1 MIFDCGEMS
10 ILERAVDTYGVQ
22 SQLRKTIEE
31 MAELTK
37 ELCKDGGTGDRV
49 DLIAEEI
56 ADVEIMLEQLRY
68 IYRRENIDFYV
79 CRWKDAKVDQLR
91 LRMEATDDPT

>member
-1 MIFDCGEMS
+1 MIFDCGEMA

-22 SQLRKTIEE
+22 SQIIKAVEE

-37 ELCKDGGTGDRV
+37 ELCKDAGSGERV
-49 DLIAEEI
+49 DLIAEEM

-79 CRWKDAKVDQLR
+79 CCWKDAKIDR
-91 LRMEATDDPT
+91 LAARLEGEK

>member
-10 ILERAVDTYGVQ
+10 ILERAVDTYGAQ
-22 SQLRKTIEE
+22 AQIIKAIEE

-37 ELCKDGGTGDRV
+37 ELCKDGGTGERV
-49 DLIAEEI
+49 DLIGEEI

-68 IYRRENIDFYV
+68 IYRRKNIDFYV
-79 CRWKDAKVDQLR
+79 CQWKSAKIDRLSLR
-91 LRMEATDDPT
+91 LEGEE

>member
-1 MIFDCGEMS
+1 MMFDCGEMS

-22 SQLRKTIEE
+22 AQIIKTIEE

-37 ELCKDGGTGDRV
+37 ELCKDGCSGERV

-68 IYRRENIDFYV
+68 IYRRENIDFYIS
-79 CRWKDAKVDQLR
+79 RWKDAKVDRLSLR
-91 LRMEATDDPT
+91 LEGEGKE